1 MSGPGTE
8 VVSLLKAQHRAIR
21 RQFVKAALP
30 GPGREPAFEAL
41 RRLLAVHEGAEEAH
55 VHPVAR
61 KVARGGRELVRQRL
75 AEEKQA
81 KKLLRELERT
91 GPRGDG
97 YLRLLGEL
105 RSAVLRH
112 AQREET
118 EEFPLLREG
127 VTALRRRALGW
138 EAKVTQALGPTRPHP
153 RVNTELANK
162 LAAPLAGP
170 VDRARDLLSG
180 LSRRS

>member
-1 MSGPGTE
+1 MAEPGAD
-8 VVSLLKAQHRAIR
+8 VVAMLTRQHQQIR

-30 GPGREPAFEAL
+30 GPGRRRAFEAL

-55 VHPVAR
+55 VHPVVR
-61 KVARGGRELVRQRL
+61 KVARGGKQLVNARL

-81 KKLLRELERT
+81 KRLLRELERV
-91 GPRGDG
+91 GPSGAG
-97 YLRLLGEL
+97 YLATLRQL
-105 RSAVLRH
+105 RSAVLHH
-112 AQREET
+112 ATREEA

-127 VTALRRRALGW
+127 VSTLRRRSLSW
-138 EAKVTQALGPTRPHP
+138 ESKVTQALGPTRPHP

-170 VDRARDLLSG
+170 WDRARDLVGRLTPG
-180 LSRRS
+180 G